1 MYKPLLKMQSDP
13 SLASNT
19 TNSLMKQIGKLPSE
33 AKLLFYKIEGRPLPK
48 SICRYEK
55 EYKIFFSNAILD
67 GDWYILYLNTSLL
80 NHSCAPNAFVDTGR
94 HGESWC
100 EIRAI
105 KDIPKGEEVTVFYEV
120 PQEHGTYS
128 YQVYGCNANERRRAI
143 QKEFRFYCKCAVCS
157 GNTSEQED
165 LIKELQKLQK
175 ALGQSRKRGNLAQ
188 EVQISEKIVDLNLGL
203 YIGSAEDKIWSMLGL
218 GMAAEKAQNK
228 DLMKKASD
236 GFKKFTKDWQIDRF
250 AQWLKMRGE
259 WCKKEGLDF

>member
-48 SICRYEK
+48 SIRRHIRNIKTKK
-55 EYKIFFSNAILD
+55 EYEIFFSNARFDRGWWILF
-67 GDWYILYLNTSLL
+67 LNTSLL
-80 NHSCAPNAFVDTGR
+80 NHSCAPNAFVDTFNKES
-94 HGESWC
+94 GESWC

-120 PQEHGTYS
+120 TQEYGTYS
-128 YQVYGCNANERRRAI
+128 YLVYGCNAHERRRAI
-143 QKEFRFYCKCAVCS
+143 QKEFKFYCKCAVCS
-157 GNTSEQED
+157 GDVSEQED
-165 LIKELQKLQK
+165 VIKELLKLQK

-203 YIGSAEDKIWSMLGL
+203 YIGSAEDKIWSMQGL
-218 GMAAEKAQNK
+218 GIAAEKAQNK

-236 GFKKFTKDWQIDRF
+236 GLKKLTKDWQIARLV
-250 AQWLKMRGE
+250 QWLEMRGE
-259 WCKKEGLDF
+259 L